1 MVELVDANHEVFPG
15 QSKTVT
21 SQFPPRRNK
30 TRQRTM
36 STSLKSA
43 AAAKRPDLTFNLCEC
58 I

>member
-1 MVELVDANHEVFPG
+1 MVELVNANHEVFPG

-21 SQFPPRRNK
+21 FTIPARQNK
-30 TRQRTM
+30 TTAEAM

-43 AAAKRPDLTFNLCEC
+43 AAAKGQ